1 MIKQWKNVNLN
12 LVYFHVP
19 NSKNDEILTT
29 DGVLLPYADFKKM
42 TSEEYYQKKNTNGGY
57 DYELSRTNERLVKKV
72 VNTDDFT
79 KSSNSINKNTTSP
92 QKTTTVHKPT
102 TVTKKVKVVKEDSVP
117 KKEVV
122 KPTIENKVDNKETSL
137 KDNIAMNVTKIKEM
151 NLFDFFYPKLMLLV
165 SVVCSIL
172 SINFTAIYMQRLQ
185 STLIAYAISFAMLV
199 YGLVGSQMAR
209 RAKKNNHNL
218 QAFIFGITTVCTIGF
233 SMLSSIDVNYSKYKL
248 AHSVVEEEYNVN
260 DGKKLSYNLL
270 KDELEENKKQIV
282 SLNEDIKFQQ
292 TQWVMIWDNEKRQN
306 VLLEGRI
313 SSTAQNKISEDNK
326 RIDELTIRNKEIN
339 ETLMSYAESGVSVD
353 SIESKTDKAK
363 TLTDLVGSMLGVS
376 GNIIQ
381 LIFLLI
387 PSFFIDVINLLGISI
402 YVDRF
407 EETK

>member
-79 KSSNSINKNTTSP
+79 KSSNSINKNSTSP
-92 QKTTTVHKPT
+92 QKTNASKPIN
-102 TVTKKVKVVKEDSVP
+102 TKKIKVVKENSIP

-122 KPTIENKVDNKETSL
+122 KSNVETKVDNKETTL
-137 KDNIAMNVTKIKEM
+137 KNNLVMNVNKIKEI

-172 SINFTAIYMQRLQ
+172 SINFTAIYMQKLQ

-199 YGLVGSQMAR
+199 YGLVGSQMTR

-233 SMLSSIDVNYSKYKL
+233 SMLSSIDVNYSKYKI
-248 AHSVVEEEYNVN
+248 AHSVVEEEYNLN

-306 VLLEGRI
+306 ILLEGRI

-326 RIDELTIRNKEIN
+326 RINELTIRNKEIN
-339 ETLMSYAESGVSVD
+339 EKLMSYAESGVSVD

-363 TLTDLVGSMLGVS
+363 TLTDLVGAMLNIS
-376 GNIIQ
+376 GNIVQ

-387 PSFFIDVINLLGISI
+387 PSFFIDIINVLSLRI
-402 YVDRF
+402 YLMRF
-407 EETK
+407 EK